1 MICLYGN
8 TPRRCSTSGHG
19 GDDAVRADRVVERRP
34 TDAETPSR
42 VLLVPA
48 RRAQGLDDGIAFR
61 PLHRGEQAAPGPAAV
76 GLRKVADYDVADLT
90 RLGGLPHAAPLG
102 QELGTGIPT
111 KPNLHEVAQE
121 IAPDVRVVYTDN
133 DPIVLAHARAL
144 MHGSP
149 EGRTAYIDANMRDP
163 QGILNAP
170 ELRETL
176 DLDQPIGLMII
187 AMTHFIEDDEEAF
200 RVVQEVVDILPSGSY
215 FASTIAT
222 DEFNP
227 GPLAKVREQYYA
239 HGETLRWRTR
249 EQALRFFDGLELVDP
264 GLVQMHLWR
273 PNEMDIGRL
282 PAKEDIAMYGGV
294 ARVP

>member
-1 MICLYGN
+1 MADL
-8 TPRRCSTSGHG
+8 HG
-19 GDDAVRADRVVERRP
+19 EMD
-34 TDAETPSR
+34 
-42 VLLVPA
+42 L
-48 RRAQGLDDGIAFR
+48 GLDRAHGARIY
-61 PLHRGEQAAPGPAAV
+61 
-76 GLRKVADYDVADLT
+76 DYI
-90 RLGGLPHAAPLG
+90 LGGKDNYEQDRAAAHASLEVWPALRIHMHANRAFMHRSARFLAAECG
-102 QELGTGIPT
+102 IRQFLDIGTGIPT
-111 KPNLHEVAQE
+111 KPNLHEVVQE
-121 IAPDVRVVYTDN
+121 IAPDARVVYTDN

-149 EGRTAYIDANMRDP
+149 EGRTAYIDADMRDP

-200 RVVQEVVDILPSGSY
+200 RVVREVVDILPSGSY

-249 EQALRFFDGLELVDP
+249 DQALRFFEGLELVDP

-273 PNEMDIGRL
+273 PDEMDIGRL